1 VLERASLAPEP
12 APTVETGVIEGTVVG
27 ADPITSAASGA
38 TFGLRRSVTPV
49 TGATVTAE
57 EAGRVAEAT
66 TTADGAYQ
74 FEALKPGEYEV
85 TVMAVGFISVTRPV
99 TVEANKTVTE
109 NFELDPRTR
118 RVRGDDRRC
127 RHSGRRGR
135 TGRRECDRREH
146 R

>member
-74 FEALKPGEYEV
+74 FEAPKPGEYEV

-127 RHSGRRGR
+127 RHSGRRENR
-135 TGRRECDRREH
+135 SS
-146 R
+146 

>member
-38 TFGLRRSVTPV
+38 TFGLRRSVTP

-109 NFELDPRTR
+109 NFNSIPAPAEFAR
-118 RVRGDDRRC
+118 
-127 RHSGRRGR
+127 
-135 TGRRECDRREH
+135 
-146 R
+146 